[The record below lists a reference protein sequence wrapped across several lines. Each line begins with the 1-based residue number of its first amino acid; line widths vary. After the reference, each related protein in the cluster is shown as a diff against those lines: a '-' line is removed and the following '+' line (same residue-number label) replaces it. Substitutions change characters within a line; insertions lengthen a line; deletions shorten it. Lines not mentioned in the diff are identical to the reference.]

1 MPKKFVLLNR
11 SLICG
16 LLVFT
21 FVNPAS
27 AAIMVFDNE
36 AAFDLANPVLPLT
49 VESFEGFLS
58 GVPAPI
64 MATDFTLSTSN
75 SSGEIN
81 ENFTG
86 VFPTDGVNYFG
97 WSYPDDTSM
106 TFSFNSPQS
115 VFSMDITD
123 LASIGDTSIEVF
135 FGVATEPLAEVI
147 YTGSFDDHGNLDFIA
162 LISTEFPF
170 DSLKFNFTVGEW
182 IGIDRVQ
189 YGAIS
194 PIPVPAA
201 FWLFGTALI
210 GFIGV
215 SRRRKVA

>member
-27 AAIMVFDNE
+27 AALMIFVDE
-36 AAFDLANPVLPLT
+36 ATFDLANPVLPLT
-49 VESFEGFLS
+49 LESFEGFDPED
-58 GVPAPI
+58 PAPI
-64 MATDFTLSTSN
+64 VATDFTLSTSN

-81 ENFTG
+81 EVFTG
-86 VFPTDGVNYFG
+86 VGPTDGVNYFG
-97 WSYPDDTSM
+97 WSYPNDASM

-123 LASIGDTSIEVF
+123 LASISAATSIKIF
-135 FGVATEPLAEVI
+135 FEDASEPLTEVI
-147 YTGSFDDHGNLDFIA
+147 YSDFGEHGNVDFLA

-170 DSLKFNFTVGEW
+170 DSLKFTFREAEW

-210 GFIGV
+210 GFVGI
-215 SRRRKVA
+215 SRRRKVS